1 MLITN
6 SGTSWKKSNDDQRE
20 ESITED
26 PEEDPVTGDSK
37 RTLSLRTIKIGS
49 LSLRTL
55 KRTVSLENL
64 KRNLLL

>member
-1 MLITN
+1 MLIKN

-26 PEEDPVTGDSK
+26 PEEEPVTGDSK
-37 RTLSLRTIKIGS
+37 RYLSWRTIKIGS

-55 KRTVSLENL
+55 KRTLSLKNL